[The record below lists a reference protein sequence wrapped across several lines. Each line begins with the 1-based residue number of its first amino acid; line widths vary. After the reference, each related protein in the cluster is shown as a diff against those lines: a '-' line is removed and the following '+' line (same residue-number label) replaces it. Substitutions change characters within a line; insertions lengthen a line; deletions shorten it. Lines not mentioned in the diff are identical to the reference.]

1 MKIWFLPLLAAAA
14 LSACAGSDNPKKA
27 AMHDAPAIGMANPA
41 SVFCEQQGGKSVN
54 RKDKDGNE
62 YGVCVFSNGK
72 EVDEWEYYRAHHK

>member
-1 MKIWFLPLLAAAA
+1 MKTWFLPLIAAAT
-14 LSACAGSDNPKKA
+14 LSACAGADNPKKLPEQG
-27 AMHDAPAIGMANPA
+27 DVGMANPA

-72 EVDEWEYYRAHHK
+72 EVDEWEYYRANHK